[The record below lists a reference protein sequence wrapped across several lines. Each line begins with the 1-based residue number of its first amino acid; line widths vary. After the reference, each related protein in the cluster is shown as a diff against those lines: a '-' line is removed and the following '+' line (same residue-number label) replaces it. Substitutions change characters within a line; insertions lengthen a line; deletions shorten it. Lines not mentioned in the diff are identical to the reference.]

1 MFFYTK
7 NIFILLNW
15 QNTLKITLFNILE
28 NKSKNEFVNKFLNI
42 QDNIITLKM
51 PTNITK
57 KNKVTEIL
65 MSRDLYLT

>member
-15 QNTLKITLFNILE
+15 QNTLKITLFNIPK

-42 QDNIITLKM
+42 QDNIIKLKM

-57 KNKVTEIL
+57 KKVTEIL
-65 MSRDLYLT
+65 MSHDLYLT